1 MFDQL
6 FKYKNPV
13 RFHFGYGQFKKLG
26 ELSKDIGSKFLL
38 VTSPTKRFWTE
49 EAMNMLRSEGKE
61 VVHFPKI
68 LPNPTA
74 EMADEGADLAK
85 KQGCDAVIA
94 IGGGSPIDA
103 AKAIAI
109 TSGNGGK
116 AWDYQDPSRDTSKAL
131 PLIAVPTTSGTGTD
145 GDRYYVLTNE
155 EIRSKKGFATDNSY
169 PVISILDPQLTESM
183 PERVTMDTAIDAL
196 GHSFEAYY
204 SETENS
210 FSDMISLDAI
220 GLIFRFL
227 PKVLE
232 DPKDREARSA
242 LMLASAMGGIAID
255 NNGVCTPHG
264 IAMALGGS
272 YGITHGQGVGI
283 VLPYAVDK
291 AKRSAAAK
299 FDFMARFFGWADSDD
314 MEKNAS
320 MVPERL
326 FAFMKR
332 IGFYNKLKDIGIKKD
347 YLDHIY
353 DKLKDAEDIE
363 NDRGDYEGQ
372 KLRDFLENIL

>member
-1 MFDQL
+1 MFDEV
-6 FKYKNPV
+6 FKFKNPV
-13 RFHFGYGQFKKLG
+13 EFRFGYGEFKKLG
-26 ELSKDIGSKFLL
+26 KYCQKIGTKFLL

-49 EAMNMLRSEGKE
+49 EAVKMLEDAGKK

-68 LPNPTA
+68 LPNPTTD
-74 EMADEGADLAK
+74 MVDEGVELAIK
-85 KQGCDAVIA
+85 NKCDAVIS

-103 AKAIAI
+103 AKGIAV
-109 TSGNGGK
+109 TAGNGGK
-116 AWDYQDPSRDTSKAL
+116 AWDYQDPSKDTSKAL

-155 EIRSKKGFATDNSY
+155 KIRSKKGFATDNSY
-169 PVISILDPQLTESM
+169 PAISILDPELTETM

-204 SETENS
+204 AKLENP

-220 GLIFRFL
+220 GLIFDFL
-227 PKVLE
+227 PLALK

-264 IAMALGGS
+264 VAMALGGS

-283 VLPYAVDK
+283 VLPNAVEK
-291 AKRSAAAK
+291 AKNAAAAK
-299 FDFMARFFGWADSDD
+299 FSFMARFFGWSNSDD
-314 MEKNAS
+314 IQKNADA
-320 MVPERL
+320 VPDRL
-326 FAFMKR
+326 FGFLKD
-332 IGFYNKLKDIGIKKD
+332 IGFYQRLSEIGIKKD
-347 YLDHIY
+347 YLDHIC
-353 DKLKDAEDIE
+353 DKLTGADDIE
-363 NDRGDYEGQ
+363 NDQGDYAGEEWR
-372 KLRDFLENIL
+372 KFLDRII